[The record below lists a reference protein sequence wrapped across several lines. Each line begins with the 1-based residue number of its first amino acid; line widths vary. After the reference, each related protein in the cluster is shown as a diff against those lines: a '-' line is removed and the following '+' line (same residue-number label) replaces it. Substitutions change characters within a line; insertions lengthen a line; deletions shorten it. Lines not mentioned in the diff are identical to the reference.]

1 MDIASAE
8 ENNLHG
14 TIPSEIGLLSELAVW
29 GMERGGLT
37 GTIPSEI
44 GNLMNLIFLDLDY
57 NDLTGSL
64 PTELYSLSRLTQLD
78 LNDNRLSGNI
88 TGVGSFP
95 GMEFLQLHSN
105 FFTGTVPFGVGD
117 YTEMNTFTLHNNSIT
132 GVMPFPVCGLLST
145 SATNNGGG
153 NLTSLIADC
162 DLPNPKI
169 VCDCCTDCR
178 GAPPGPS
185 IIIFP

>member
-1 MDIASAE
+1 M
-8 ENNLHG
+8 
-14 TIPSEIGLLSELAVW
+14 GLLSELAVW
-29 GMERGGLT
+29 GMEHGGLI

-44 GNLMNLIFLDLDY
+44 GNLTNLIFLDLDY
-57 NDLTGSL
+57 NFLTGSL
-64 PTELYSLSRLTQLD
+64 PTELYTLTSLTQLD

-88 TGVGSFP
+88 TGVDSFP
-95 GMEFLQLHSN
+95 EMEFLQLHSN
-105 FFTGTVPFGVGD
+105 SFTGTVPFGVGE
-117 YTEMNTFTLHNNSIT
+117 YTEMDTFTLHNNSIT

-145 SATNNGGG
+145 ITINGGG

-162 DLPNPKI
+162 DFPDPKI

-178 GAPPGPS
+178 GAPLELP